1 VSFQH
6 VDQSPLQ
13 FRATARFRLARL
25 GLLLCALT
33 VIVLIAATGAGTE
46 GQPGLL
52 AFLLLVVGV
61 FVVVGAIVA
70 VAGWRLQ
77 VILDGQ
83 LLTVRSL
90 RTRTIDLSKV
100 ERVGSRSVRGDGPAV
115 VFAETTGTPGRH
127 RLLTL
132 PTGAVVAGVVW
143 PAWRPED
150 ARVLFPAALA
160 ALPADATFDE
170 NAIAPFARAGCD
182 FHQVS

>member
-1 VSFQH
+1 VSFQL
-6 VDQSPLQ
+6 VGQSPLQ
-13 FRATARFRLARL
+13 FRASTRFRLARL
-25 GLLLCALT
+25 GLLLCALI
-33 VIVLIAATGAGTE
+33 VIVLIAATGTGTE

-52 AFLLLVVGV
+52 VVLLLVVAV

-83 LLTVRSL
+83 LPTVRSL

-100 ERVGSRSVRGDGPAV
+100 ERVGSRGVWGDGPAV
-115 VFAETTGTPGRH
+115 VFAETTGAPGRH

-132 PTGAVVAGVVW
+132 PTGAVVARFELA
-143 PAWRPED
+143 AWRPED
-150 ARVLFPAALA
+150 ERELFTAVLAE
-160 ALPADATFDE
+160 LPADATFDE

-182 FHQVS
+182 FHQAP

>member
-1 VSFQH
+1 MSTS
-6 VDQSPLQ
+6 SPLQ
-13 FRATARFRLARL
+13 FQATLRFRLARL
-25 GLLLCALT
+25 GPLVCALIL
-33 VIVLIAATGAGTE
+33 IVLIAATGAGTE

-52 AFLLLVVGV
+52 VFLILVVGV
-61 FVVVGAIVA
+61 FVVVGAVVA
-70 VAGWRLQ
+70 FAGWRLQ

-90 RTRTIDLSKV
+90 RVRTIDLSKV
-100 ERVGSRSVRGDGPAV
+100 ERVGSRGVWGDGPSV
-115 VFAETTGTPGRH
+115 VFAETTSNPGRH

-132 PTGAVVAGVVW
+132 PTGAVVGRSFVW

-150 ARVLFPAALA
+150 ARVMFPAVLV

-170 NAIAPFARAGCD
+170 NAIAPFAQAGCD

>member
-1 VSFQH
+1 MST
-6 VDQSPLQ
+6 SAPLQ
-13 FRATARFRLARL
+13 FRATLRFRLARL
-25 GLLLCALT
+25 GLLLCALIS
-33 VIVLIAATGAGTE
+33 IVLIAATGAGTE

-52 AFLLLVVGV
+52 VFLMLVVGV
-61 FVVVGAIVA
+61 FVVVAAIVA
-70 VAGWRLQ
+70 FAGWRLR

-90 RTRTIDLSKV
+90 RARTIDLSKV
-100 ERVGSRSVRGDGPAV
+100 ERVGSRGVWGDGPSV
-115 VFAETTGTPGRH
+115 VFAETTNTPGRH

-132 PTGAVVAGVVW
+132 PTGAVVARFVW

-150 ARVLFPAALA
+150 ARVMFPAILV